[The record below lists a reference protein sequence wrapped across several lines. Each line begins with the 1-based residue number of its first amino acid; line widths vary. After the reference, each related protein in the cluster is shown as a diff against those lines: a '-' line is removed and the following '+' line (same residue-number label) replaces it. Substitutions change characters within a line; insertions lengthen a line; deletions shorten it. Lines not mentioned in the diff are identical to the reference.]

1 MRQWSAPSHKRSFLA
16 PVVFGLGLWLGFP
29 TSLALQDMSALVSG
43 AEAAGPRWNQVV
55 ERSKAGSIHQAEL
68 PFVDAGLSTAS
79 VSGSGMTA
87 AGVGTVALRGKSVAE
102 ATPDEDR
109 VNRSDKRGRIV
120 RLAPVA
126 PPKAFNAGSVVERT
140 SSLMLPEID
149 ESLKMAFV
157 APDDIR
163 GREIQVA
170 TAFYVRQ
177 EKKPDPAVPVYL
189 ASLVNNEK
197 ADILATA
204 YAPPKPDFAEASPFA
219 SLLQEEDP
227 SGGRFIPP
235 LGKGDHEWLSRP
247 LPAHVFSDAE
257 QKCLAEGIYFEA
269 RSESAEGQAAVAQV
283 ILNRV
288 RNPAYPKTI
297 CGVVYQNKNWRNRC
311 QFSFACEGK
320 TLRVR
325 SPYHFAMAKEIAMA
339 VTAGKVFLP
348 EVGSA
353 THYYA
358 TYVNPRWAR
367 RMNRVDKIGLHVFYR
382 TRNGG
387 WD

>member
-1 MRQWSAPSHKRSFLA
+1 MRQWSAPSPKRSFFA
-16 PVVFGLGLWLGFP
+16 PLVIGLGIWLGFP
-29 TSLALQDMSALVSG
+29 TASALQDMSALVSG

-79 VSGSGMTA
+79 VSGSGLTA
-87 AGVGTVALRGKSVAE
+87 PGLGTVALRGKAKAE
-102 ATPDEDR
+102 DTPDEDR

-120 RLAPVA
+120 RIAPVA

-140 SSLMLPEID
+140 SSLLAPEID
-149 ESLKMAFV
+149 ENLKMAFV
-157 APDDIR
+157 APDDIK

-170 TAFYVRQ
+170 TAFYVKQ
-177 EKKPDPAVPVYL
+177 EKKTAPGVPSYL

-204 YAPPKPDFAEASPFA
+204 YAPPEPDFAVASPFA

-235 LGKGDHEWLSRP
+235 LGEKDHAWLSRP

-320 TLRVR
+320 KLRIR
-325 SPYHFAMAKEIAMA
+325 SPRHFQMAKEIAMA
-339 VTAGKVFLP
+339 VTAGKIFLP
-348 EVGSA
+348 DVGSS

-358 TYVNPRWAR
+358 TYVNPRWAK
-367 RMNRVDKIGLHVFYR
+367 RMNRTDKIGLHVFYR